1 MDTQYVE
8 RMTATDVA
16 DFLMKGDGVLVDTL
30 TPEHFEARH
39 IPGAVNVCVYEMIF
53 LDGVAEFVAD
63 KATPIALYG
72 AGLKSQD
79 SLMAADK
86 LARAGYTDV
95 SVFLG
100 GLAEWH
106 ALGNDLQ
113 GTNADELEQ
122 PHPRLELE
130 NKTYSLVPV
139 DSIMC
144 WTGRNN
150 NVGHSGTLM
159 LSEGELDATGD
170 LAGSFTIDMTSIK
183 NTNLEGDDLQPVLEA
198 HLNSDDFFFTT
209 MFPEARFETT
219 RIRLVEDG
227 EATRP
232 NAMIQG
238 TLSLRGM
245 SSEIAFPAHIRNVDE
260 GKIAVLANLD
270 FDRTEWGIIYGSSR
284 FFQHLGYHV
293 VFDFISV
300 DFRLVLE

>member
-8 RMTATDVA
+8 RMTAKDVA
-16 DFLMKGDGVLVDTL
+16 EFLKKGDGVLVDTL
-30 TPEHFEARH
+30 PSEHFEARH
-39 IPGAVNVCVYEMIF
+39 IPGAVNVCVYEMVF
-53 LDGVAEFVAD
+53 LDGVSGLVTD
-63 KATPIALYG
+63 KMTPIALYG

-79 SLMAADK
+79 SMMAADK
-86 LARAGYTDV
+86 LARAGYTDI

-100 GLAEWH
+100 GLEEWR
-106 ALGNDLQ
+106 ALGH
-113 GTNADELEQ
+113 ELEGVDAEEVEP
-122 PHPRLELE
+122 PHPRLTLE
-130 NKTYSLVPV
+130 DRTYSLVSME
-139 DSIMC
+139 SIAH

-170 LAGSFTIDMTSIK
+170 LAGSFTIDMTTIR
-183 NTNLEGDDLQPVLEA
+183 NTNLEGDELQPVLEA

-219 RIRLVEDG
+219 QIRLVEDG

-238 TLSLRGM
+238 MLSLRGL
-245 SSEIAFPAHIRNVDE
+245 SNEIAFPAHIRNIGD

-270 FDRTEWGIIYGSSR
+270 FDRTEWGVIYGSSR
-284 FFQHLGYHV
+284 FFQHLGFHV